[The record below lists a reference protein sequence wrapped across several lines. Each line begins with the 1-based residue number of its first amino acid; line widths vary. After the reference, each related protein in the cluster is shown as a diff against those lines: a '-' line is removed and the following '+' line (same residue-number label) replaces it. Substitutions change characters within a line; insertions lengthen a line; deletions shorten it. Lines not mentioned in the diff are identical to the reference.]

1 MYTRLSSSAVAA
13 GRWLK
18 TARRSHMGLA
28 RRTVSSRASY
38 DDSYETL
45 TTSAAAF
52 GTGLVAALSFFHYT
66 SSNQQMVLLEAAE
79 EDDSSTLMLNW
90 SGTHSV
96 VVPNDR
102 LFEPETEEELEAIVK
117 HCNNTKTP
125 IRPLGSALSPNGIAF
140 HPGGMVSLT
149 NLDKIVAV
157 DKENMTVTVQAGARV
172 SQVVDALRP
181 HGLTLPNLASIAEQQ
196 MGGFVQVG
204 AHGTG
209 AKIAPVDH
217 YVTSLKLVTPAKGTI
232 TLTEQDGV
240 LFQLAKVGLGCL
252 GVVSEVTMKCIPA
265 HRLVERTFV
274 LSRKE
279 AVSQLDTLLKSYKH
293 VRYMW
298 IPYEDTVVVVTNDP
312 EDATGAVTPKATTF
326 TDEERFRPL
335 KDLLVELTKDKSE
348 PFTPE
353 SMKGMAFGE
362 LRDALLAVS
371 PLDVDHVKKVNAAEA
386 EFWRRSEGYQIKPS
400 DELLQF
406 DCGGQVRIKSCKML

>member
-1 MYTRLSSSAVAA
+1 
-13 GRWLK
+13 
-18 TARRSHMGLA
+18 
-28 RRTVSSRASY
+28 
-38 DDSYETL
+38 
-45 TTSAAAF
+45 
-52 GTGLVAALSFFHYT
+52 
-66 SSNQQMVLLEAAE
+66 LLEEAE
-79 EDDSSTLMLNW
+79 EDDSSTLLLNW

-102 LFEPETEEELEAIVK
+102 LFEPETEEELETIVK
-117 HCNNTKTP
+117 HCNETKTP
-125 IRPLGSALSPNGIAF
+125 IRPLGSALSPNGIGF

-149 NLDKIVAV
+149 NLDKVVAV

-217 YVTSLKLVTPAKGTI
+217 YVTSLKLVTPAKGTM

-240 LFQLAKVGLGCL
+240 LFHLAKVGLGCL

-279 AVSQLDTLLKSYKH
+279 AVSQLDTLLRSFKH

-298 IPYEDTVVVVTNDP
+298 IPYEDAVVVVTNDP
-312 EDATGAVTPKATTF
+312 EDTTGVVTPMATTF

-335 KDLLVELTKDKSE
+335 KDLLVELTKDNPE

-386 EFWRRSEGYQIKPS
+386 EFWRRSEGFQIKPS

-406 DCGGQVRIKSCKML
+406 DCGGQVRIIVAKFLVQRL